1 MTSSIVLTE
10 RIKVEFDKRGK
21 FNYTDLESNETYTF
35 ERGEIPFV
43 RYRFSKY
50 GMAEI
55 AYIKESLKK
64 FNHSAHLAEVSLSET
79 SVKEIELLSSLAEV
93 AIFLYID
100 LHKDNILA
108 KNLDEAN
115 KKLLEPI
122 KSHCLDKVERVMLK
136 DKDNMLHMLVTRP
149 IIKNISV
156 YLGLN
161 ENKIGFC
168 SCAFSIDGM
177 CCLTAERARD
187 IAARYSNNKSFA
199 IATNA
204 VEGRNIEYQPGCCCI
219 KHIIISH
226 DIDGVKEIV
235 TEMDTFMK
243 PNEFGDIET
252 IKKNENNKKCKESKI
267 LNKFPEDYKVD
278 GQLSFTKDGEILE
291 EKSES
296 KKVESK
302 KKKKLKIPK
311 NAIKF

>member
-10 RIKVEFDKRGK
+10 RIKVEFDKKGK
-21 FNYTDLESNETYTF
+21 FNYTDFDLNETYTF

-43 RYRFSKY
+43 RYRFIKY

-64 FNHSAHLAEVSLSET
+64 FNHSAHLAEVCLSET
-79 SVKEIELLSSLAEV
+79 SVKEIELLSSLEEV
-93 AIFLYID
+93 AIYIYID

-108 KNLDEAN
+108 KNLDETT

-122 KSHCLDKVERVMLK
+122 KKRCLDKVERVMLK

-168 SCAFSIDGM
+168 SCAFSIDGL

-187 IAARYSNNKSFA
+187 IAARYSNNNNFA

-204 VEGRNIEYQPGCCCI
+204 VEGKNMEYQHGCCCI

-226 DIDGVKEIV
+226 DIDGMKEAV

-243 PNEFGDIET
+243 PNEFGDIKT
-252 IKKNENNKKCKESKI
+252 KDKKNNKSSKEN

-278 GQLSFTKDGEILE
+278 GQLSFTEEGEILE
-291 EKSES
+291 EKNEL

>member
-1 MTSSIVLTE
+1 MTSSIVFTE
-10 RIKVEFDKRGK
+10 RIKVEFDKKGK
-21 FNYTDLESNETYTF
+21 FNYTDLNETYTF
-35 ERGEIPFV
+35 ERSEIPFV
-43 RYRFSKY
+43 RYRFKKY

-55 AYIKESLKK
+55 AYIKENLKR
-64 FNHSAHLAEVSLSET
+64 FNHSAHLAEVCLSET
-79 SVKEIELLSSLAEV
+79 SVKEIELLSSLEEV
-93 AIFLYID
+93 AIFIYID

-122 KSHCLDKVERVMLK
+122 KSHCLDKIERVMLK
-136 DKDNMLHMLVTRP
+136 DKDNMLHMLVIRP

-156 YLGLN
+156 YLGVN

-168 SCAFSIDGM
+168 SCSFSIDGM

-204 VEGRNIEYQPGCCCI
+204 VEGKNIEYQPGCCCI

-226 DIDGVKEIV
+226 DIDGIKEVNSEI
-235 TEMDTFMK
+235 DFFMK
-243 PNEFGDIET
+243 SNEFGEVNT
-252 IKKNENNKKCKESKI
+252 IKEDKNNKKKESNI
-267 LNKFPEDYKVD
+267 LNKFPDDYIVD

-291 EKSES
+291 EKNDL